1 MVAGELAGVKAAEA
15 AGARLAV
22 SKHWELGGEGAED
35 FANVVIEAAEE
46 KPVEAAEEAA
56 EETPAPAVEET
67 TEDADAAKGAD
78 A

>member
-1 MVAGELAGVKAAEA
+1 MVIVAIGE
-15 AGARLAV
+15 
-22 SKHWELGGEGAED
+22 
-35 FANVVIEAAEE
+35 NVPLFPRVDIKKYMKTIEAAEE